1 MLTKL
6 RACLFHPVSRF
17 RGRTCIPAF
26 GPLPQSLGVLPPL
39 IRKHEEQRAVFG
51 VFGLLRGAS
60 AFLRV
65 LVIEASE
72 RHGTIFQISSAKGPD
87 TSLAN
92 HPNRFVAACCSAFNA
107 RPEIFVHFGGMIWPL
122 LDLEQFRPAPWTAA
136 HRASLAVTA
145 RPEALACY

>member
-6 RACLFHPVSRF
+6 RACLFQVSRI

-51 VFGLLRGAS
+51 VFSLLRGAS

-65 LVIEASE
+65 PVIEASE
-72 RHGTIFQISSAKGPD
+72 RHGTIFQLSSAKAPD
-87 TSLAN
+87 TLSQS
-92 HPNRFVAACCSAFNA
+92 P
-107 RPEIFVHFGGMIWPL
+107 
-122 LDLEQFRPAPWTAA
+122 
-136 HRASLAVTA
+136 
-145 RPEALACY
+145 

>member
-87 TSLAN
+87 TSLAITLTDSSW
-92 HPNRFVAACCSAFNA
+92 HVAVRFKCAA
-107 RPEIFVHFGGMIWPL
+107 
-122 LDLEQFRPAPWTAA
+122 
-136 HRASLAVTA
+136 
-145 RPEALACY
+145 